1 MTLCYQILIKIL
13 KIKKYDN
20 YLSNYVIII
29 NIMNI
34 ISDINKI
41 KTIIEKEGNIVLL
54 FYQSRCKFCRN
65 VDLRKGKNSK
75 VYLVSYKIFDD
86 LALQFFV
93 NKTPTLLKVGADF
106 SKILYLNDYNA
117 INNFL
122 DLEENKYKEVSTQ
135 TDIKTS
141 IKNKRQLL
149 GEIESDEDSDDY
161 LSDVD

>member
-1 MTLCYQILIKIL
+1 
-13 KIKKYDN
+13 
-20 YLSNYVIII
+20 
-29 NIMNI
+29 
-34 ISDINKI
+34 
-41 KTIIEKEGNIVLL
+41 
-54 FYQSRCKFCRN
+54 
-65 VDLRKGKNSK
+65 
-75 VYLVSYKIFDD
+75 YKIFDD